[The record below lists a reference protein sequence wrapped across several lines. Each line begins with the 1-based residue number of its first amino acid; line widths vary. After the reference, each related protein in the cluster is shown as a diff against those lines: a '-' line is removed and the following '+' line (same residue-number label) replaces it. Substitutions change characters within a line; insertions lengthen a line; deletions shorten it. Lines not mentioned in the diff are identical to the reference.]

1 MIAAVIALPALS
13 AALLL
18 SLGNRT
24 NKFGPWIAIGAA
36 TSSFLIGFWQ
46 FLQMLARPEEERA
59 VISKT
64 NEIES

>member
-24 NKFGPWIAIGAA
+24 NKFGPWIAIGASA
-36 TSSFLIGFWQ
+36 SMQDKPG
-46 FLQMLARPEEERA
+46 
-59 VISKT
+59 ISLKLFT
-64 NEIES
+64 T